1 MFFSCKSIVLAV
13 ALVFVGQAVAAPAAM
28 PMPFRQRRSIFAR
41 QSTDVNTFPE
51 DQPSMAPA
59 GGDPV
64 AYHNKRMEPALED
77 INWIRSDVPTSA
89 VDGFIRELPYEPR
102 QDVNTF
108 PEDQPSMAPSGGD
121 PVAYHNKRMDPSPE
135 DINWIRSDVPTSAL
149 DGFIRELPYEPR
161 QDVNT
166 FPEDQPSMAPSG
178 GDPVAYSNSA

>member
-1 MFFSCKSIVLAV
+1 MAPTGGDPV
-13 ALVFVGQAVAAPAAM
+13 AYHNK
-28 PMPFRQRRSIFAR
+28 R

-51 DQPSMAPA
+51 DQPSMAPT

-64 AYHNKRMEPALED
+64 AYHNKRMQPAPED

-89 VDGFIRELPYEPR
+89 VDGFIRELPYERR

-121 PVAYHNKRMDPSPE
+121 PVAYHNKRMEPSPE
-135 DINWIRSDVPTSAL
+135 DINWIRSDIPTTAV
-149 DGFIRELPYEPR
+149 DGYIRELPYVPR

-166 FPEDQPSMAPSG
+166 FPEDQPSMAPNG